1 MEIQLNHKEEII
13 VNKIAE
19 AAQELGLESYLIGGF
34 VGCNKILGRPTT
46 DADIVCLG
54 DGIELAKGSCKQI
67 YKSAGG

>member
-34 VGCNKILGRPTT
+34 VRTQRTGGSRTGTSSFCS
-46 DADIVCLG
+46 G
-54 DGIELAKGSCKQI
+54 DGKRLD
-67 YKSAGG
+67 